1 MALLCL
7 AIPMVPALAGRGSRV
22 ACLRCRIGDQ
32 AKGPEPAKSIVWS
45 QKSPYETR
53 SAKKFFQHRNLLH
66 LQ

>member
-45 QKSPYETR
+45 QKSPFESR
-53 SAKKFFQHRNLLH
+53 S
-66 LQ
+66 